1 MNRRTFTRKTVQA
14 ASLLG
19 LSPSLMNFTAE
30 KPFVRLGGPLFDKI
44 NGPDEWIATLKKYDY
59 RAAYC
64 PLKPGA
70 PGDQIKAYE
79 KAAQKAD
86 IVIAE
91 VGAWSNPLS
100 NDPAM
105 AQTAIKKC
113 VDSLAL
119 AEAIGANCCVNISG
133 SKNPAQWAGPHK
145 DNLTKNTFDQIVEI
159 TRQIINEVK
168 PTRTFFA
175 LELMPWSYPDS
186 VDSYVR
192 LLKAVNHKQFGVH
205 LDPMNI
211 IVSPQVFYNNGAMIS
226 DCFRKLGPYIKSCHG
241 KDIILKEDVY
251 TPQLVECRPGLGQMD
266 YGVYL
271 HELSKLRNIPLMME
285 HLPTTEEYQKAASY
299 IRSVGTKEGIAV

>member
-1 MNRRTFTRKTVQA
+1 MNRRAFTKKTVQA
-14 ASLLG
+14 ASILG
-19 LSPSLMNFTAE
+19 LTSALPAFVAE
-30 KPFVRLGGPLFDKI
+30 KPFIRLGGPLFDKYD
-44 NGPDEWIATLKKYDY
+44 GPDEWVAALKKYGY

-64 PLKPGA
+64 PLKTDA
-70 PGDQIKAYE
+70 PTDQIKAYE
-79 KAAQKAD
+79 SAAKKAD

-91 VGAWSNPLS
+91 VGAWSNPIS
-100 NDPAM
+100 TDSAS
-105 AQTAIKKC
+105 AQLAFRKC

-145 DNLTKNTFDQIVEI
+145 DNLTKETFDQIVDV
-159 TRQIINEVK
+159 TRRIINAVK
-168 PTRTFFA
+168 PTRTHFA

-192 LLKAVNHKQFGVH
+192 LIKAIDNKRFAVH

-211 IVSPQVFYNNGAMIS
+211 IVSPQVFYTNGALIKE
-226 DCFRKLGPYIKSCHG
+226 CFKKLGPYIKSCHG
-241 KDIILKEDVY
+241 KDIILKEEVY

-266 YGVYL
+266 YSVYL
-271 HELSKLRNIPLMME
+271 TELSKLKDIPLMME

-299 IRSVGTKEGIAV
+299 IRSVGAKEGITI